1 VSVKQVKSKTTDE
14 TRQKLIIKLKRQS
27 RHPGGRIWHTLYDD
41 LQSARRARV
50 TVNVGDLQRN
60 YTRGHVMVVP
70 GKVLGDGIIEDKF
83 DVAAV
88 SFSAQARAK
97 IESKG
102 GQCLTLEEF
111 MEKNP
116 TGKNA
121 RIIS

>member
-1 VSVKQVKSKTTDE
+1 MKSKTPDE
-14 TRQKLIIKLKRQS
+14 TRQRLIIKLKRQS
-27 RHPGGRIWHTLYDD
+27 RNPGGRIWRTLYND
-41 LQSARRARV
+41 LQSARKTRV
-50 TVNVGDLQRN
+50 TVNVSDLQHHH
-60 YTRGHVMVVP
+60 TRGRVMVVP
-70 GKVLGDGIIEDKF
+70 GKVLGDGIINDKF

-97 IESKG
+97 IEGKG

-111 MEKNP
+111 MKKNP